1 MVFCLTNRSPLPP
14 FWAARFLAPDC
25 HLRKMRLQRAAVLL
39 KTTDKNV
46 SEIAYE
52 VGFSDPNYFS
62 RAFHE
67 EFGEAPSA
75 MRN

>member
-1 MVFCLTNRSPLPP
+1 
-14 FWAARFLAPDC
+14 
-25 HLRKMRLQRAAVLL
+25 MRLQRAAVLL
-39 KTTDKNV
+39 KTTEKNV

-67 EFGEAPSA
+67 EFGRAPGGY
-75 MRN
+75 RN

>member
-1 MVFCLTNRSPLPP
+1 
-14 FWAARFLAPDC
+14 
-25 HLRKMRLQRAAVLL
+25 MRLQRAAVLL